1 MEFTTHNNEAIETTG
16 LTAQGVLTTTKQE
29 LTSLF
34 GLPIG
39 NNFVVKFADGN
50 RALVYPSSADSWY
63 VEGTSKQSLTNLQ
76 ITLDLYREQAS
87 EKFADPLEKAMSPA
101 FDMMASIKANKGEDY
116 GLLLEMALLCRKHM
130 ELTNSLIMGMVAEE
144 HIPKEVGVGL
154 TKASAHITAKTI
166 GLGARLGKISTNQ
179 NSAEELMDWA
189 EKLMKL
195 ENDGAKSFLKGMG
208 LETGADD

>member
-16 LTAQGVLTTTKQE
+16 LTAQGVLATTKQE

-39 NNFVVKFADGN
+39 NNFVVKFADGS

-87 EKFADPLEKAMSPA
+87 DKFADPVEKAMSPA
-101 FDMMASIKANKGEDY
+101 FDMMASIKANKGEGY
-116 GLLLEMALLCRKHM
+116 AMLLELALLSRKHM

-144 HIPKEVGVGL
+144 HIPEVVGKGL
-154 TKASAHITAKTI
+154 TKAGAHITSKII
-166 GLGARLGKISTNQ
+166 GLGARLGNIDTTQ
-179 NSAEELMDWA
+179 HGAEELMDWVD
-189 EKLMKL
+189 KLMKL
-195 ENDGAKSFLKGMG
+195 ENEGAKSLFKDLDLKGK
-208 LETGADD
+208 DD